1 MSHKSHKV
9 RSHSW
14 INGMLSFRDRLFESL
29 EEALG
34 FASEQSDAHSV
45 KVYDHQDQVVQE
57 LTNSPTDTSTYA

>member
-1 MSHKSHKV
+1 
-9 RSHSW
+9 
-14 INGMLSFRDRLFESL
+14 MLSFRDQLFESL